1 MKRGKKY
8 NQSVEK
14 LEAEKAYEFNESL
27 KILKE
32 IANKNFDETVE
43 FHVRLGVDPK
53 KANQMVRGTVVLPH
67 GTGKDVKVLVFAEGD
82 KADEA
87 KEAGADYVGMDDLA
101 EKIQGGWTDF
111 DIAIATPNM
120 MGKVGKLARILG
132 PRKLMPNP
140 KAGTIT
146 NDIAKAVQESKA
158 GKVEYRIDKFAN
170 IHVPLGKVS
179 FAKEKLAENA
189 EVLMR
194 AILRDKP
201 ASAKGRYVK
210 NVTLCSTMSPG
221 IKIDSV
227 GYIKEIQANK

>member
-8 NQSVEK
+8 NHGLEK
-14 LEAEKAYEFNESL
+14 LEAEKAYGFDESL
-27 KILKE
+27 NLLKE

-43 FHVRLGVDPK
+43 LHIRLGVDPK
-53 KANQMVRGTVVLPH
+53 KANQMVRGTVVLPY

-82 KADEA
+82 KVEEA
-87 KEAGADYVGMDDLA
+87 KNAGADYAGMDDLA

-111 DIAIATPNM
+111 DVAIASPNM

-132 PRKLMPNP
+132 PRRLMPNP

-146 NDIAKAVQESKA
+146 NDIEKAVKEAKA
-158 GKVEYRIDKFAN
+158 GKVEYRIDKFSN
-170 IHVPLGKVS
+170 IHVPLGKIS
-179 FAKEKLAENA
+179 FENEKLAGNA

-194 AILRDKP
+194 AILRDRP

-210 NVTLCSTMSPG
+210 NITLCSTMSPG

-227 GYIKEIQANK
+227 GYIKEIQAK

>member
-8 NQSVEK
+8 NQGLEK
-14 LEAEKAYEFNESL
+14 LEAEKAYGFDESL
-27 KILKE
+27 ILLKE

-43 FHVRLGVDPK
+43 LHFRLGVDPK
-53 KANQMVRGTVVLPH
+53 KANQMVRGTVVLPN

-82 KADEA
+82 KVDEA
-87 KEAGADYVGMDDLA
+87 KNAGADYVGMDDLA

-111 DIAIATPNM
+111 DVAIASPNM

-146 NDIAKAVQESKA
+146 NDIEKAVKEAKA
-158 GKVEYRIDKFAN
+158 GKVEYRIDKFSN
-170 IHVPLGKVS
+170 IHVPLGKIS
-179 FAKEKLAENA
+179 FENEKLAENA
-189 EVLMR
+189 EALMR
-194 AILRDKP
+194 AILRDRP
-201 ASAKGRYVK
+201 ASAKGRYVR
-210 NVTLCSTMSPG
+210 NITICSTMSPG

-227 GYIKEIQANK
+227 GYIKEIQAK

>member
-8 NQSVEK
+8 NQGLEK
-14 LEAEKAYEFNESL
+14 LEAEKAYGFDESL
-27 KILKE
+27 ILLKE

-43 FHVRLGVDPK
+43 LHFRLGVDPK
-53 KANQMVRGTVVLPH
+53 KANQMVRGTLVLPN

-82 KADEA
+82 KVDEA
-87 KEAGADYVGMDDLA
+87 KNAGADYVGMDDLA

-111 DIAIATPNM
+111 DVAIASPNM

-146 NDIAKAVQESKA
+146 NDIEKAVKEAKA
-158 GKVEYRIDKFAN
+158 GKVEYRTDKFSN
-170 IHVPLGKVS
+170 IHVPLGKIS
-179 FAKEKLAENA
+179 FENEKLAENA
-189 EVLMR
+189 EALMR
-194 AILRDKP
+194 AILRDRP
-201 ASAKGRYVK
+201 ASAKGRYVR
-210 NVTLCSTMSPG
+210 NITICSTMSPG

-227 GYIKEIQANK
+227 GYIKEIQAK

>member
-8 NQSVEK
+8 NQGLEK
-14 LEAEKAYEFNESL
+14 LEAEKAYGFDESL
-27 KILKE
+27 NLLKE

-43 FHVRLGVDPK
+43 LHIRLGVDPK
-53 KANQMVRGTVVLPH
+53 KANQMVRGTVVLPY

-82 KADEA
+82 KVEEA
-87 KEAGADYVGMDDLA
+87 KNAGADYAGMDDLA

-111 DIAIATPNM
+111 DVAIASPNM

-132 PRKLMPNP
+132 PRRLMPNP

-146 NDIAKAVQESKA
+146 NDIEKAVKEAKA
-158 GKVEYRIDKFAN
+158 GKVEYRIDKFSN
-170 IHVPLGKVS
+170 IHVPLGKIS
-179 FAKEKLAENA
+179 FENEKLAGNA

-194 AILRDKP
+194 AILRDRP

-210 NVTLCSTMSPG
+210 NITLCSTMSPG

-227 GYIKEIQANK
+227 GYIKEIQAK

>member
-8 NQSVEK
+8 NQGLEK
-14 LEAEKAYEFNESL
+14 LEAEKAYEFDESL
-27 KILKE
+27 NLLKE

-43 FHVRLGVDPK
+43 LHIRLGVDPK
-53 KANQMVRGTVVLPH
+53 KANQMVRGTVVLPY

-82 KADEA
+82 KVEEA
-87 KEAGADYVGMDDLA
+87 KNAGADYAGMDDLA
-101 EKIQGGWTDF
+101 EKIQGGWTNF
-111 DIAIATPNM
+111 DVAIASPNM

-132 PRKLMPNP
+132 PRRLMPNP

-146 NDIAKAVQESKA
+146 NDIEKAVKEAKA
-158 GKVEYRIDKFAN
+158 GKVEYRIDKFSN
-170 IHVPLGKVS
+170 IHVPLGKIS
-179 FAKEKLAENA
+179 FENEKLAGNA

-194 AILRDKP
+194 AILRDRP

-210 NVTLCSTMSPG
+210 NITLCSTMSPG

-227 GYIKEIQANK
+227 GYIKEIQAK

>member
-8 NQSVEK
+8 NQGLEK
-14 LEAEKAYEFNESL
+14 LEAEKAYGFDESL
-27 KILKE
+27 ILLKE

-43 FHVRLGVDPK
+43 LHFRLGVDPK
-53 KANQMVRGTVVLPH
+53 KANQMVRGTVVLPN

-82 KADEA
+82 KVDEA
-87 KEAGADYVGMDDLA
+87 KNAGADYVGMDGLA

-111 DIAIATPNM
+111 DVAIASPNM

-146 NDIAKAVQESKA
+146 NDIEKAVKEAKA
-158 GKVEYRIDKFAN
+158 GKVEYRTDKFSN

-179 FAKEKLAENA
+179 FENEKLAENA

-194 AILRDKP
+194 AILRDRP
-201 ASAKGRYVK
+201 ASAKGRYVR
-210 NVTLCSTMSPG
+210 NITICSTMSPG

-227 GYIKEIQANK
+227 GYIKEIQAK

>member
-8 NQSVEK
+8 NQGFEK
-14 LEAEKAYEFNESL
+14 LEAEKAYGLAESL
-27 KILKE
+27 NLLKE
-32 IANKNFDETVE
+32 IANKKFDETVE
-43 FHVRLGVDPK
+43 LHVRLAVDPK

-82 KADEA
+82 KIDEA
-87 KEAGADYVGMDDLA
+87 KNAGANFVGMDDLA

-132 PRKLMPNP
+132 PRRLMPNP
-140 KAGTIT
+140 KTGTIT
-146 NDIAKAVQESKA
+146 NDIEKAVKEAKA

-170 IHVPLGKVS
+170 IHVPVGKVS
-179 FAKEKLAENA
+179 FENEKLSENT

-194 AILRDKP
+194 AILRDRP
-201 ASAKGRYVK
+201 ASAKGRFVK
-210 NVTLCSTMSPG
+210 NITLCSTMSPG

-227 GYIKEIQANK
+227 GYIKEIQAK

>member
-8 NQSVEK
+8 NQGLEK
-14 LEAEKAYEFNESL
+14 LEAEKAYGFDESL
-27 KILKE
+27 ILLKE

-43 FHVRLGVDPK
+43 LHFRLGVDPK
-53 KANQMVRGTVVLPH
+53 KANQMVRGTVVLPN

-82 KADEA
+82 KVDEA
-87 KEAGADYVGMDDLA
+87 KNAGADYVGMDGLA

-111 DIAIATPNM
+111 DVAIASPNM

-132 PRKLMPNP
+132 PRRLMPNP

-146 NDIAKAVQESKA
+146 NDIKKAVKEAKA
-158 GKVEYRIDKFAN
+158 GKVEYRTDKFSN

-179 FAKEKLAENA
+179 FENEKLAENA

-194 AILRDKP
+194 AILRDRP
-201 ASAKGRYVK
+201 ASAKGRYVR
-210 NVTLCSTMSPG
+210 NITICSTMSPG

-227 GYIKEIQANK
+227 GYIKEIQAK

>member
-8 NQSVEK
+8 NQGLEK
-14 LEAEKAYEFNESL
+14 LEAEKAYEFDESL
-27 KILKE
+27 NLLKE

-43 FHVRLGVDPK
+43 LHIRLGVDPK
-53 KANQMVRGTVVLPH
+53 KANQMVRGTVVLPY

-82 KADEA
+82 KVEEA
-87 KEAGADYVGMDDLA
+87 KNAGANYAGMDDLA

-111 DIAIATPNM
+111 DVAIASPNM

-132 PRKLMPNP
+132 PRRLMPNP

-146 NDIAKAVQESKA
+146 NDIEKAVKEAKA
-158 GKVEYRIDKFAN
+158 GKVEYRIDKFSN
-170 IHVPLGKVS
+170 IHVPLGKIS
-179 FAKEKLAENA
+179 FENEKLAGNA

-194 AILRDKP
+194 AILRDRP

-210 NVTLCSTMSPG
+210 NITLCSTMSPG

-227 GYIKEIQANK
+227 GYIKEIQAK

>member
-8 NQSVEK
+8 NQGLEK
-14 LEAEKAYEFNESL
+14 LEAEKAYGFGESL
-27 KILKE
+27 NLLKE
-32 IANKNFDETVE
+32 IANKKFDETVE
-43 FHVRLGVDPK
+43 LHFRLGVDPK

-82 KADEA
+82 KVDEA
-87 KEAGADYVGMDDLA
+87 KNAGADYVGMDDLT

-111 DIAIATPNM
+111 DVAIATPNM

-132 PRKLMPNP
+132 PRRLMPSP

-146 NDIAKAVQESKA
+146 NDIEKAVKEAKA
-158 GKVEYRIDKFAN
+158 GKVEYRTDKFSN
-170 IHVPLGKVS
+170 IHVPLGKIS
-179 FAKEKLAENA
+179 FENEKLEGNA

-194 AILRDKP
+194 AILRDRP
-201 ASAKGRYVK
+201 ASTKGRYIK
-210 NVTLCSTMSPG
+210 NITICSTMSPG

-227 GYIKEIQANK
+227 GYIKEIQAK

>member
-8 NQSVEK
+8 NQGLEK
-14 LEAEKAYEFNESL
+14 LEAEKAYGFDESL
-27 KILKE
+27 ILLKE

-43 FHVRLGVDPK
+43 LHFRLGVDPK
-53 KANQMVRGTVVLPH
+53 KANQMVRGTVVLPN

-82 KADEA
+82 KVDEA
-87 KEAGADYVGMDDLA
+87 KNAGADYVGMDDLA

-111 DIAIATPNM
+111 DVAIASPNM

-146 NDIAKAVQESKA
+146 NDIEKAVKEAKA
-158 GKVEYRIDKFAN
+158 GKVEYRTDKFSN
-170 IHVPLGKVS
+170 IHVPLGKIS
-179 FAKEKLAENA
+179 FENEKLAENA
-189 EVLMR
+189 EALMR
-194 AILRDKP
+194 AILRDRP
-201 ASAKGRYVK
+201 ASAKGRYVR
-210 NVTLCSTMSPG
+210 NITICSTMSPG

-227 GYIKEIQANK
+227 GYIKEIQAK